1 MSKLP
6 FFSLVPVKKAFK
18 NCDSFCAWQ
27 TYRHQFP
34 KPLLHNVWCFLQS
47 EVDLV
52 VEGVREKK
60 KITCHISTICP
71 ATICHPP
78 LSKASSNLSLAGC
91 PAVRWAGPVGHNG
104 GRIWKGQYISWTL
117 IGWLT
122 FTMLPSGMG
131 QRTSEGERRREIRLW
146 AIRLMKEGNGVKGQE
161 KVALRQI
168 SLEERRTDC
177 CDGFRARRRDT
188 DWHRRNKSRD
198 ALSAGE
204 RITLNVL
211 F

>member
-1 MSKLP
+1 M
-6 FFSLVPVKKAFK
+6 KKAFK
-18 NCDSFCAWQ
+18 NVDSFCAWK

-34 KPLLHNVWCFLQS
+34 KPLLHNVWCSLQS

-52 VEGVREKK
+52 VEGVREEKK

-71 ATICHPP
+71 STICHLP
-78 LSKASSNLSLAGC
+78 LSKASSSLSLTGC

-168 SLEERRTDC
+168 SLEESRTDR

>member
-1 MSKLP
+1 MLGVTIDWWANYLIFP
-6 FFSLVPVKKAFK
+6 LVPVKKAFK
-18 NCDSFCAWQ
+18 NVDSFCAWK

-34 KPLLHNVWCFLQS
+34 KLLLHNVWCSLQS

-52 VEGVREKK
+52 VEGVREEKK

-71 ATICHPP
+71 STICHLP
-78 LSKASSNLSLAGC
+78 LSKASSSLSLTGC

-168 SLEERRTDC
+168 SL
-177 CDGFRARRRDT
+177 
-188 DWHRRNKSRD
+188 
-198 ALSAGE
+198 
-204 RITLNVL
+204 
-211 F
+211 